1 MAISLPTWLLDR
13 FQQKLSVQKLRTQ
26 LDVSKRKE
34 ENFVRLPSWGLR
46 SPPVVLIAGSP
57 LFTSFRKTLNWARVS
72 KEQGFFFVLA
82 GLPISWG
89 TKKHKP
95 VLVLISGSSLVTSFH
110 KNVNLM
116 SRGMKEQGKKKV

>member
-1 MAISLPTWLLDR
+1 LRDYGTREPEDVEWQSAYPHRLLDR

-57 LFTSFRKTLNWARVS
+57 LFISFTKTLN
-72 KEQGFFFVLA
+72 
-82 GLPISWG
+82 
-89 TKKHKP
+89 
-95 VLVLISGSSLVTSFH
+95 
-110 KNVNLM
+110 
-116 SRGMKEQGKKKV
+116 